1 MAQGTSD
8 PTSYD
13 CRMVNTFGN
22 SVEIKV
28 NCPTPKV
35 IEQTVTE
42 LPRTGPTENMI
53 FAGILVSVVTFLYLR
68 TRQLGKEVR
77 LIRREVTA
85 GTI

>member
-1 MAQGTSD
+1 MMSN
-8 PTSYD
+8 
-13 CRMVNTFGN
+13 VFGN
-22 SVEIKV
+22 QVDIKV
-28 NCPTPKV
+28 KCPTEKV
-35 IEQTVTE
+35 VENVVSE
-42 LPRTGPTENMI
+42 LPTTGPTENMI